1 MRFIAIKMSELTLFV
16 TELANMPKGPP
27 QNGRWEHFS
36 HVADIGVR
44 GYGDSLAKAFE
55 QTAIAL
61 TAAICNPTAVRSEE
75 SVQITCEAPDKEL
88 LLTEWLNALVYEI
101 ATRKMLF
108 SRFEVNIYGLSLQG
122 TAWGEAIDRSRHRP
136 AVEVK
141 GATYTELRVYQREDG
156 QWVAQCVIDV

>member
-1 MRFIAIKMSELTLFV
+1 MSESPT
-16 TELANMPKGPP
+16 
-27 QNGRWEHFS
+27 QNEHWEHFS
-36 HVADIGVR
+36 HVADIGIR
-44 GYGDSLAKAFE
+44 GYGDSLEQAFE
-55 QTAIAL
+55 KSAIAL
-61 TAAICNPTAVRSEE
+61 TAVICDPATVRSEE

-108 SRFEVNIYGLSLQG
+108 SGFQVNIYGLSLQG

>member
-1 MRFIAIKMSELTLFV
+1 MLESPAH
-16 TELANMPKGPP
+16 KGC
-27 QNGRWEHFS
+27 WEHFS
-36 HVADIGVR
+36 HVADMGVR
-44 GYGDSLAKAFE
+44 GYGDSLEQAFN

-61 TAAICNPTAVRSEE
+61 TAAICDPATVRSEK

-88 LLTEWLNALVYEI
+88 LLTEWLNAVVYEI

-108 SRFEVNIYGLSLQG
+108 SRFEVKFIGLSLQG
-122 TAWGEAIDRSRHRP
+122 AAWGETIDRSRHRP

-141 GATYTELRVYQREDG
+141 GATYTELRVYQRQDG

>member
-1 MRFIAIKMSELTLFV
+1 MSERP
-16 TELANMPKGPP
+16 A
-27 QNGRWEHFS
+27 QNEHWEHFS
-36 HVADIGVR
+36 HVADMGIR
-44 GYGDSLAKAFE
+44 GYGDSLAQAFK

-61 TAAICNPTAVRSEE
+61 IAVICDPTTVRSEE

-88 LLTEWLNALVYEI
+88 LLVEWLNALVYEM

-122 TAWGEAIDRSRHRP
+122 TAWGEAIDGSRHRP

-141 GATYTELRVYQREDG
+141 GATYTELRVYQGEDG